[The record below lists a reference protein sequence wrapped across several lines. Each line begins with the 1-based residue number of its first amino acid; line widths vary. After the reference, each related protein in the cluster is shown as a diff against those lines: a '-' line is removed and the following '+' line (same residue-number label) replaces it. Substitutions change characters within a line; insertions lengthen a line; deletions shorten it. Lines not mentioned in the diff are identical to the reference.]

1 MKNELNDCHIAQ
13 GCRAIIILW
22 VADTKMVLA
31 SCSRALT
38 DTKLHNI
45 KFPSTIGQPNVTGN
59 QGIVRKRLQLND
71 SYKSNENKAI
81 ECYCFLPLTQKNI
94 CNLIG

>member
-59 QGIVRKRLQLND
+59 
-71 SYKSNENKAI
+71 
-81 ECYCFLPLTQKNI
+81 
-94 CNLIG
+94 